1 MQDKHISLDDEYERI
16 TYVFQNKSRKIDNPE
31 ERVQADTF
39 LKLVYDY
46 DYSLEY
52 INQFENITDGST
64 KKEVDIVVYDDK
76 AHEKPKLIVECKKT
90 RSFRVRI
97 SSSG

>member
-1 MQDKHISLDDEYERI
+1 M
-16 TYVFQNKSRKIDNPE
+16 DNPE